1 MRQVTEDAP
10 VHQLRESNVGE
21 NDFWEALR
29 VKCLQP
35 DLKALGW
42 REKSNVRRRGWGIR
56 GNEREREVR
65 ERERLLEALRVKCVQ
80 PVLRAFGLEGEV
92 KREEKGGGV

>member
-1 MRQVTEDAP
+1 MRQVIEDAP

-35 DLKALGW
+35 DLKA
-42 REKSNVRRRGWGIR
+42 
-56 GNEREREVR
+56 
-65 ERERLLEALRVKCVQ
+65 
-80 PVLRAFGLEGEV
+80 FGLEGEV
-92 KREEKGGGV
+92 KREEKWLGYRWK